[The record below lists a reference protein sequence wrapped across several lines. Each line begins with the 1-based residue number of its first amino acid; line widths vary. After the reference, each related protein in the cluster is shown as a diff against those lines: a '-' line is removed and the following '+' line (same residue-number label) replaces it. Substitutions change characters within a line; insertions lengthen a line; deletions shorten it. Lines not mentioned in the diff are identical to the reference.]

1 LRAGCNDAHTHSGN
15 MYTLLHRAIGIL
27 RAAITDR
34 GKGDNPVA
42 TSGRPSVQRIKSSAF
57 ASDCVEGFES
67 GKMTGRSAQPCAEEV
82 LGHGGID
89 VSNPRGGGGIQH
101 LMATPLQFGDAS
113 LEAEVTLPSKRNV
126 RGSAKRSKTETQAAD
141 NELGLNRGGP

>member
-1 LRAGCNDAHTHSGN
+1 LRAGCNDAHTDSGN
-15 MYTLLHRAIGIL
+15 MYTSLHRAIGIL

-34 GKGDNPVA
+34 GKGDPVA

-82 LGHGGID
+82 LGHRGID
-89 VSNPRGGGGIQH
+89 VSNPRRGGGIQH

-126 RGSAKRSKTETQAAD
+126 RGSAKRSKTETQATD